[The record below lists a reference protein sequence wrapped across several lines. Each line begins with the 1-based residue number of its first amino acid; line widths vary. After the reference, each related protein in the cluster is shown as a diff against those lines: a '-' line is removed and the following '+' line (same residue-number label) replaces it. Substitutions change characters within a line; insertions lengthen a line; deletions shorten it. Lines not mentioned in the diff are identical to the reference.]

1 MVAVVQRGDWR
12 DEVAVEEPLEIRHAG
27 RTLSVTMRTPGH
39 DDELAAG
46 FLFSEGL
53 VDQAPDVGLTDELEA
68 NTLEVRSPLVREPDP
83 RAFVTTSACGV
94 CGAGAIQ
101 DVRARAV
108 PAPPGP
114 AVPAAL
120 LADLPERM
128 RQPTF
133 ARTGGLHA
141 AAVFEADGEL
151 LLVREDVGRHNAVD
165 KVVGRRLLDGTLPLH
180 GLVLCV
186 SGRLSFEL
194 VHKAVRA
201 GAPLLVGVGAP
212 SSLAVELADEL
223 GLTLAGFA
231 RRGRVNLY
239 AHAERVV
246 G

>member
-1 MVAVVQRGDWR
+1 MVAVVERGDWR

-39 DDELAAG
+39 DEELAAG
-46 FLFSEGL
+46 FLFSEAL
-53 VDQAPDVGLTDELEA
+53 VDRAPDVGLTDELEA
-68 NTLEVRSPLVREPDP
+68 NTVEVRSPLAREPDP
-83 RAFVTTSACGV
+83 RAFTTTSACGV
-94 CGAGAIQ
+94 CGAGAIA
-101 DVRARAV
+101 DVRESAA

-114 AVPAAL
+114 QGPAAL

-141 AAVFEADGEL
+141 AALFDAEGGL
-151 LLVREDVGRHNAVD
+151 LVVREDVGRHNAVD
-165 KVVGRRLLDGTLPLH
+165 KVVGRRLLDGALPLH
-180 GLVLCV
+180 RLLLCV

-201 GAPLLVGVGAP
+201 GAPVLVGVGAP

-223 GLTLAGFA
+223 GLTLGGFA
-231 RRGRVNLY
+231 RRGRVNVY
-239 AHAERVV
+239 AHAERV
-246 G
+246 GG